1 MSQLFTLGGQGIGVS
16 ASTSVLS
23 KNFQLISLRIDW
35 FDLFAVQGTLKSLL
49 QRKRISIAN
58 VALPQFSL
66 VIFVFCK

>member
-35 FDLFAVQGTLKSLL
+35 FDLFV
-49 QRKRISIAN
+49 
-58 VALPQFSL
+58 V
-66 VIFVFCK
+66 